1 MVLEKSQKKCSMN
14 LIRTLNQ
21 YEVPYPENFWSRFTR
36 FGVQKKTISTLRKS
50 LFSYQTDKPISFV
63 LNVLQ
68 VGHLRTLFFNQVW
81 CDRRKTRIFH

>member
-36 FGVQKKTISTLRKS
+36 FGVQKMNPKKRS
-50 LFSYQTDKPISFV
+50 V
-63 LNVLQ
+63 LYAKVYFLIKYG
-68 VGHLRTLFFNQVW
+68 VIEEKHGYFIKKKYAT
-81 CDRRKTRIFH
+81 TP